1 MSHFVTVFFRSSVH
15 LLQIPQKG
23 PFDEAIKAQEV
34 SQEAC
39 HKHFSEA
46 PFSQAKDQEAVVS
59 IS

>member
-1 MSHFVTVFFRSSVH
+1 MH

-23 PFDEAIKAQEV
+23 PFDEAVKAQEV

-39 HKHFSEA
+39 RKHFSEA

-59 IS
+59 IRRQYRLLAA